1 MNITQRLYETRFK
14 MITSDQHLDP
24 FYFLKNID
32 LIRSRKT
39 MYPMYKTFYLKKKP
53 QIPYKSNLVMEN
65 NKRFSERMGGIMNK
79 KVVPKIN
86 NVFLELEERLKNN
99 RIKTRNNKIRALTLE
114 NEKYANRVWTQKPIV
129 LNAKYLKKL
138 YSEKHDKYI
147 ELLLRPKKIK
157 IHKKM
162 KFQRTFNFNKKL
174 PNISA
179 TSTDGFNSRYRSN
192 TENMMET
199 TYSQSKENFLELTE
213 QRRNEMIHNKP
224 GFLHSSNK

>member
-1 MNITQRLYETRFK
+1 
-14 MITSDQHLDP
+14 
-24 FYFLKNID
+24 
-32 LIRSRKT
+32 
-39 MYPMYKTFYLKKKP
+39 
-53 QIPYKSNLVMEN
+53 
-65 NKRFSERMGGIMNK
+65 MGGIMNK

-147 ELLLRPKKIK
+147 ELLLSTKKIK

-174 PNISA
+174 PNI
-179 TSTDGFNSRYRSN
+179 
-192 TENMMET
+192 
-199 TYSQSKENFLELTE
+199 
-213 QRRNEMIHNKP
+213 
-224 GFLHSSNK
+224 